1 MDRTDNERARAGSG
15 QNGLNLVDDLGA
27 WVALVSRQ
35 WLKMVATFIL
45 VMIAV
50 GAIVLVW
57 PRSYQSNAKFLVR
70 NARQDLVV
78 KPGADSTAAY
88 RDGVSE
94 ETLNSEIELLRS
106 RDLLTQ
112 VVADTNLVRAEADE
126 DRNLA
131 VQRAVRS
138 LNRDLDIHVI
148 RKTNLIEVRYSSREP
163 KHAAQVVA
171 RLADGYLARHLAI
184 HSSPGTYEFFSSQAV
199 AARKDL
205 EQAEEELAQLARS
218 ANLVVPDE
226 QRRAA
231 LEAASSVE
239 AELAAAKAEMRE
251 ANSRLAAANSL
262 MAATDRRVLTE
273 ERTMPYQASVERLQT
288 ILTELRNKRTELLTR
303 FNDSDRLVTEIDRQI
318 ADTGKDLESLLQLS
332 STEQATDVNTHWES
346 LQAEAIA
353 AKLRVAGLAAKAEQ
367 LEAQLAAYRNRA
379 VAVTAATPT
388 YERLLRTVND
398 ARSEYELYVK
408 KEEEA
413 RVAEALD
420 QQKISNVVLAEAPVP
435 SYVPSGPDRRLA
447 LFAGGVLG
455 GLMALG
461 VAVVSERR
469 GHGPMAARFRLPAGP
484 VVVAGRPMDAA
495 EA

>member
-1 MDRTDNERARAGSG
+1 MDRTDNERAGAESG
-15 QNGLNLVDDLGA
+15 RNGLNLMDDLSA

-35 WLKMVATFIL
+35 WARMAVTGLL
-45 VMIAV
+45 VMAAV
-50 GAIVLVW
+50 AAIVLAW

-78 KPGADSTAAY
+78 KPGDDAIAAY

-112 VVADTNLVRAEADE
+112 TVTETNLVSAESGE
-126 DRNLA
+126 DRNVA

-148 RKTNLIEVRYSSREP
+148 RKTNLIEVRYGSRDP
-163 KHAAQVVA
+163 QHAASVVA
-171 RLADGYLARHLAI
+171 HLADGYLARHLAI
-184 HSSPGTYEFFSSQAV
+184 HSSPGTYEFFGSQAV
-199 AARKDL
+199 AARRDL
-205 EQAEEELAQLARS
+205 ELAEDELAQLARS
-218 ANLVVPDE
+218 ANLVVPEE

-239 AELAAAKAEMRE
+239 AQLATAKAEMRE
-251 ANSRLAAANSL
+251 ATSRLAAATSL
-262 MAATDRRVLTE
+262 MAATDKRVLTE

-288 ILTELRNKRTELLTR
+288 LLTELRNKRTELLTR
-303 FNDSDRLVTEIDRQI
+303 FNDSDRLITEIDRQI
-318 ADTGKDLESLLQLS
+318 ADTAKDLEGLHRLS
-332 STEQATDVNTHWES
+332 ATEQATDVNTHWES
-346 LQAEAIA
+346 LQAEVIA
-353 AKLRVAGLAAKAEQ
+353 AQLRVSGLTAKAEQ
-367 LEAQLAAYRNRA
+367 LDAQLKAYRARA
-379 VAVTAATPT
+379 VEVTAATPA
-388 YERLLRTVND
+388 YERLLRAVND

-420 QQKISNVVLAEAPVP
+420 RQKISNVVLVEAPVP
-435 SYVPSGPDRRLA
+435 SYVPSGPNRRLA
-447 LFAGGVLG
+447 LLAGAVFG

-461 VAVVSERR
+461 AGVVSERR
-469 GHGPMAARFRLPAGP
+469 QQGPLAARFRIPVGR
-484 VVVAGRPMDAA
+484 VVVGGRPLDAA